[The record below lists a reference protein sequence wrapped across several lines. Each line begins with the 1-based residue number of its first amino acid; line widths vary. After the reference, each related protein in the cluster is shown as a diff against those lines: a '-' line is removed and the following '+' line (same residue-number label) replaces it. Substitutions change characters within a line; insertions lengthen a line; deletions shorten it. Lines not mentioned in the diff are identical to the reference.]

1 MSNIM
6 AVLQNG
12 IAQIEYNRDKFLPD
26 HQQLYLDKMDEK
38 MNTGILIDNVL
49 IENPEPEQRL
59 RFVAGN
65 LANAI
70 KSGDEPMVAALC
82 AYLASRQPELKQ
94 VKIEDVEGGISI
106 DLVYDEVY
114 LNQIGVQFNALH

>member
-6 AVLQNG
+6 AVLLNG
-12 IAQIEYNRDKFLPD
+12 IAQIEYHRDKTLPD
-26 HQQLYLDKMDEK
+26 QQQLYLDKMDKK
-38 MNTGILIDNVL
+38 MDAGILVDDVL
-49 IENPEPEQRL
+49 IENPQIEQRI

-70 KSGDEPMVAALC
+70 KSDNESMVSALA
-82 AYLASRQPELKQ
+82 AYLANRQPELKQ

-106 DLVYDEVY
+106 DLVYDEEY
-114 LNQIGVQFNALH
+114 INQIGVQFGSLH